1 MVKNPKKTRYG
12 EDILGIP
19 HHVDVI
25 FRPGN
30 RIWYSEVIGKDDI
43 TGDIGLLD
51 KTEDREGYRVPLEC
65 YVEDFGN
72 RPDAIRSGIEIG
84 KHHGI
89 PVHIISGT
97 RTIKT
102 IKPLED
108 LF

>member
-1 MVKNPKKTRYG
+1 MVKNPRKTRYG
-12 EDILGIP
+12 EDILFGTP
-19 HHVDVI
+19 HHVDVV

-30 RIWYSEVIGKDDI
+30 RIWYSEVNDQKGN
-43 TGDIGLLD
+43 LLD
-51 KTEDREGYRVPLEC
+51 KTENRRMDTIIEC
-65 YVEDFGN
+65 YAEDFGN

-97 RTIKT
+97 RIVKT
-102 IKPLED
+102 IKPMED